1 MVVCKHAKQPHA
13 ANHKTKYVLSIP
25 MSLYEL
31 TQYMRLITL
40 VIPIQN
46 WTSKIETITNLA
58 NKGPSSQ
65 PYLTI

>member
-1 MVVCKHAKQPHA
+1 MVVCNHAKKPHD
-13 ANHKTKYVLSIP
+13 ANHKSKYVLSIP
-25 MSLYEL
+25 MSLGEL

-58 NKGPSSQ
+58 NKGSSSQ
-65 PYLTI
+65 PDLTM